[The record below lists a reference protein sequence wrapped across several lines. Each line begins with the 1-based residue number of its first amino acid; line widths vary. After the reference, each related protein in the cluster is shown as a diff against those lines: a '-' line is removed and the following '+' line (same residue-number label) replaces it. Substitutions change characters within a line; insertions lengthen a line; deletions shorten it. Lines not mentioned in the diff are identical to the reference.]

1 MNNNEYIFESLSN
14 RSDYREAIELI
25 YQTDPYI
32 YKDLFGNL
40 ENAYRVLYYS
50 FDNPRCVFYKKAVYI
65 VRDKGQIIG
74 VALYHANDFN
84 WDSNAL
90 LEDFEK
96 AELQPPESFVSA
108 SAYMN
113 KTYNY
118 RKLGYSMCNVSVRKD
133 YQRKGVASFLL
144 ASLLEISSNEVVE
157 LTVLSD
163 NIAAIKLYEKFGF
176 KIVGEAFKDY
186 GGHFLPQVDCYK
198 MVLNRSGFGFR
209 Q

>member
-1 MNNNEYIFESLSN
+1 MNNEYTFEILSN
-14 RSDYREAIELI
+14 RSDYREVIELI

-32 YKDLFGNL
+32 YKDLFGNI
-40 ENAYRVLYYS
+40 ENAHRVLYRS
-50 FDNPRCVFYKKAVYI
+50 FENPKCVFYKKAIYI
-65 VRDKGQIIG
+65 VRAKEQVIG
-74 VALYHANDFN
+74 VALYHANDFH
-84 WDSNAL
+84 WDPNAL

-96 AELQPPESFVSA
+96 AELQPPESFSSV
-108 SAYMN
+108 SAYMD

-118 RKLGYSMCNVSVRKD
+118 CKLGNSMCNVSVRSD

-144 ASLLEISSNEVVE
+144 ASLLDISTNEIVE

-186 GGHFLPQVDCYK
+186 GGHLLPPVDCYK
-198 MVLNRSGFGFR
+198 MVLNRRGFGLN
-209 Q
+209 